1 MSETSAHSARAGHG
15 DVGEP
20 CIIIV
25 AAPSGSGK
33 STLAAR
39 LMSALP
45 QIRFSVSAT
54 TRPPREG
61 ERDGKAYHFMSADD
75 FRAAI
80 EAEQLLEYEEVYPGR
95 FYGTLCSEVEQS
107 SASRPVLLDVDVV
120 GALNVK
126 KQYGDR
132 CLAVFVKAP
141 TLTVLEER
149 LRSRDTEDE
158 EALRTRLDKAAYE
171 MSFETSFDHTIVN
184 DVLDVAAAEL
194 IHLTR
199 SFLTTCSH
207 A

>member
-1 MSETSAHSARAGHG
+1 MSEAADHTGQ
-15 DVGEP
+15 GEP

-39 LMSALP
+39 LMAELP
-45 QIRFSVSAT
+45 QIQFSVSAT
-54 TRPPREG
+54 TRPPRQG
-61 ERDGKAYHFMSADD
+61 EKDGEAYHFMSTDD

-80 EAEQLLEYEEVYPGR
+80 EADELLEYEEVYPGR
-95 FYGTLCSEVEQS
+95 YYGTLRSEVDRS
-107 SASRPVLLDVDVV
+107 SAAHPGLLDVDVV

-141 TLTVLEER
+141 TLAVLEER
-149 LRSRDTEDE
+149 LRSRGTEDE
-158 EALRTRLDKAAYE
+158 DSLRTRLDKAAYE
-171 MSFETSFDHTIVN
+171 MSFEASFDHSIVN
-184 DVLDVAAAEL
+184 DDLDVAAAEL
-194 IHLTR
+194 IEVTR
-199 SFLTTCSH
+199 SFLTACSN